1 MNSPAQSKRFVILA
15 LILLT
20 PLLVLMCSH
29 YSTSNILQFS
39 YDNEHV
45 RTDSVLTEL
54 NVISYNVF
62 LRPKL
67 VSRSDFTVE
76 RAREIGRWLAGSD
89 ADVVALQEA
98 WHGPAVRALI
108 EQTSD
113 EFPYYVGDQPG
124 RFGFKLVSG
133 GMLLLSKW
141 PIKSVRSMTYDD
153 CYGFD
158 CRAAKGAI
166 DAVIQLN
173 DSSRIHLVTTHLD
186 AGEEVK
192 DRRSRASQLAQLR
205 NFIGEID
212 QNRHPML
219 ITGDFNINSLAGNT
233 EFDRLVDILG
243 VQDYPVE
250 NPSTINCELET
261 SVFCEEPAIPKR
273 LDYIFA
279 RNRGNRLIRAETL
292 HLKHAT
298 DRIDQFVKYLSDH
311 RAVWAKFQLGKEL
324 F

>member
-1 MNSPAQSKRFVILA
+1 MNTLAPSKRIVILA
-15 LILLT
+15 LFLLT
-20 PLLVLMCSH
+20 PPLVLMCSH
-29 YSTSNILQFS
+29 YSASSIFQFA
-39 YDNEHV
+39 YDTELTNA
-45 RTDSVLTEL
+45 DSTISEL

-62 LRPKL
+62 LRPRL
-67 VSRSDFTVE
+67 VSRSDYAVE
-76 RAREIGRWLAGSD
+76 RAREIGRWLAESG

-98 WHGPAVRALI
+98 WHGPAVHALI

-141 PIKSVRSMTYDD
+141 PITSVRSMTYND

-158 CRAAKGAI
+158 CRAAKGAM

-173 DSSRIHLVTTHLD
+173 DSSRIHVVTTHLD

-192 DRRSRASQLAQLR
+192 DRMSRASQLTQLR
-205 NFIGEID
+205 QFIGAIE
-212 QNRHPML
+212 QNGHPIL
-219 ITGDFNINSLAGNT
+219 ITGDFNINSLAGDT

-261 SVFCEEPAIPKR
+261 SIFCEEPAIPKR
-273 LDYIFA
+273 LDYIFT
-279 RNRGNRLIRAETL
+279 RNRGEMLIRAETL

-298 DRIDQFVKYLSDH
+298 DRIDQFVRYLSDH

>member
-1 MNSPAQSKRFVILA
+1 MKSFALSKKFVILA
-15 LILLT
+15 LFLLT

-29 YSTSNILQFS
+29 YSTSSILQFS
-39 YDNEHV
+39 YEGEVTH
-45 RTDSVLTEL
+45 TDSTLSEL

-62 LRPKL
+62 LRPRL
-67 VSRSDFTVE
+67 ISRSDYAVE
-76 RAREIGRWLAGSD
+76 RAREIGKWLADSD

-98 WHGPAVRALI
+98 WNEPAVRALI
-108 EQTSD
+108 DQTSD

-141 PIKSVRSMTYDD
+141 PIASVRSMTYDD

-173 DSSRIHLVTTHLD
+173 DSSRIHVVTTHLD

-192 DRRSRASQLAQLR
+192 DRRSRTSQLAQLR
-205 NFIGEID
+205 QFISDID
-212 QNRHPML
+212 QNGHPIL
-219 ITGDFNINSLAGNT
+219 ITGDFNINSLAGDT
-233 EFDRLVDILG
+233 EFDRLVDILD
-243 VQDYPVE
+243 VQDYHVE

-261 SVFCEEPAIPKR
+261 SIFCEEPAIPKR

-279 RNRGNRLIRAETL
+279 RNRDNRLIRAETL